1 MLKNK
6 QGSKPISTQGSY
18 GGKKKVVAKADW
30 MQGLTP
36 NQIKQIL
43 GGPTTDSSGV
53 TRHSKKNPIK
63 KKKKKVKIASASRE
77 GDDLVRRNYD

>member
-18 GGKKKVVAKADW
+18 GGKKKVANW
-30 MQGLTP
+30 MRGLTP
-36 NQIKQIL
+36 NQIQEIL
-43 GGPTTDSSGV
+43 GGPITDSSGV
-53 TRHSKKNPIK
+53 TRHSKKKPIK